1 LNRPLPI
8 GRESYGQAPTVWDV
22 LAIDPGRSGSHD
34 RWVEV
39 WDLGQEPVEA
49 RAPRVLRSDDDANRI
64 VLLSLPAGEQ
74 LQDHQVHEH
83 ALVLVLSG
91 RLHVLAGDEE
101 HELGP
106 SGMVHFEPA
115 ERHEVSAIDDCRLV
129 LFLAP
134 WPGVGHPSRP

>member
-1 LNRPLPI
+1 
-8 GRESYGQAPTVWDV
+8 
-22 LAIDPGRSGSHD
+22 LAIDPSGRCGDD

-39 WDLGQEPVEA
+39 WDLGQEPVEPH
-49 RAPRVLRSDDDANRI
+49 APQVLRSDDDANRI
-64 VLLSLPAGEQ
+64 VLLALPAGEQ

-83 ALVLVLSG
+83 AIVLVLSG
-91 RLHVLAGDEE
+91 RLHVVAGEE
-101 HELGP
+101 ERELGP